1 MARRVDDQRAL
12 YKRRLERR
20 QELEKKYRISI
31 SDFQIR
37 GHPRKGEPTLT
48 QLIRR
53 KSLTPAQKYAEVVRL
68 VNTEG
73 KSVTASLKELGFSRS
88 AFKKQNAKYG
98 YFVRAEETRPGQRA
112 YTIPRLPR
120 FDVITKTG
128 RYLEAVSFA
137 GENASTMGRY
147 WRAVAKAERM
157 ASNEPLKPFKTPIY
171 DAEGK
176 RIELATDLKVIKSA
190 KKKLSRDQFER
201 SSIMTASG

>member
-1 MARRVDDQRAL
+1 MARRVPDQKAL
-12 YKRRLERR
+12 YKTRLERR

-31 SDFQIR
+31 SDAQMR
-37 GHPRKGEPTLT
+37 GHPRKGEPSLT
-48 QLIRR
+48 QIIRR
-53 KSLTPAQKYAEVVRL
+53 RTLKPAQKYAELVRL

-88 AFKKQNAKYG
+88 AFKRQNEKYS
-98 YFVRAEETRPGQRA
+98 YFVRAEESRPGQRA

-128 RYLEAVSFA
+128 RYLEAVPFA
-137 GENASTMGRY
+137 GENASIMGRY

-157 ASNEPLKPFKTPIY
+157 ASNKPLKPFKAPVY
-171 DAEGK
+171 DAEGE

-190 KKKLSRDQFER
+190 KKKLSRDQYER
-201 SSIMTASG
+201 SSVMTASG